1 MSIPLDLV
9 LVINCGSSSLKFTVL
24 PTGGGE
30 PLVSGLAECL
40 GLDDARLIIKENG
53 EKTTLTLAGG
63 AHTKALEVLMDRF
76 DDAGLLDR
84 VAVVG
89 HRVVHGGER
98 FTASVLITPEV
109 IRDIEAVSGLAPL
122 HNPAN
127 LLGIRACLEEL
138 PFVPQVA
145 VFDTAFH
152 QTMPKA
158 AYAYAVPQNFYRDN
172 GIRRYGFHGTSH
184 RYVSGEAVRLLG
196 LDPENHGVVVAHLG
210 NGASAT
216 AVLNGNSVDT
226 SMGLTPLEG
235 LVMGTRS
242 GDIDFGAAATIARV
256 TNGDF
261 AAVETVL
268 NKQSGLLG
276 LSGLSSDCRDLEAA
290 AAGGHEGAQ
299 LALDVF
305 VHRLARYI
313 GALATSLPRFDALVF
328 TGGIGENSVL
338 IRKMT
343 LARVKVFGFV
353 LDDAANQEAVRG
365 KSGRIDAGSGPQA
378 WVIPT
383 DEEGMIAREATQIA
397 SGVRL
402 ADDPAAKARA
412 AQGSS
417 HPGRRATAPEQLS

>member
-1 MSIPLDLV
+1 MPTPFDLV

-24 PTGGGE
+24 PAGGGE
-30 PLVSGLAECL
+30 PLVSGIAECL
-40 GLDDARLIIKENG
+40 GLSDARLIIKENG
-53 EKTTLTLAGG
+53 EKTTVPLSSG
-63 AHTKALEVLMDRF
+63 AHSKALEVLMHRF

-98 FTASVLITPEV
+98 FTESVLITSEV
-109 IRDIEAVSGLAPL
+109 IRDIEVVSGLAPL

-158 AYAYAVPQNFYRDN
+158 AYSYAVPQRFYRER
-172 GIRRYGFHGTSH
+172 GVRRYGFHGTSH
-184 RYVSGEAVRLLG
+184 RYVSGEAVRLIG
-196 LDPENHGVVVAHLG
+196 LDPKDSGVVVAHLG

-216 AVLNGNSVDT
+216 AVVNGKSVDT
-226 SMGLTPLEG
+226 SMGMTPLEG

-242 GDIDFGAAATIARV
+242 GDLDFSAAAKMASVEGADFGEMEAI
-256 TNGDF
+256 
-261 AAVETVL
+261 L
-268 NKQSGLLG
+268 NRKSGLLG
-276 LSGLSSDCRDLEAA
+276 LSELSSDCRDLEAA

-313 GALATSLPRFDALVF
+313 GALAASLPRFDALIF
-328 TGGIGENSVL
+328 TGGIGENSVR

-343 LARVKVFGFV
+343 LEHLKVFGFV
-353 LDDAANQEAVRG
+353 LDEAANKAAVDR
-365 KSGRIDAGSGPQA
+365 KSGRIDNGSGPQA
-378 WVIPT
+378 WVVPT
-383 DEEGMIAREATQIA
+383 DEEGTIAREATEI
-397 SGVRL
+397 
-402 ADDPAAKARA
+402 ARA
-412 AQGSS
+412 IRQSEGGVFDAGSKKS
-417 HPGRRATAPEQLS
+417 ARRPSPTEQLS